1 MILALETMDTDRNR
15 ELIRRWLAFGE
26 AGFNGDFDEFIARH
40 YVGHIGGGND
50 MDRAELERLERNYA
64 VAFGD
69 VRYEIQ
75 DLIAE
80 GDRVVLRVES
90 SGTHRAEF
98 VGIPATGR
106 RVTNTG
112 IVIYRIEDG
121 KIAESWAEMDFMRL
135 LRQLR

>member
-1 MILALETMDTDRNR
+1 MDTDHNKA
-15 ELIRRWLAFGE
+15 LIRRWLAFGE
-26 AGFNGDFDEFIARH
+26 AGFDGDFGEFIAAG
-40 YVGHIGGGND
+40 YIGHSGGSAD
-50 MDRAELERLERNYA
+50 MDRAELERLERGYA
-64 VAFGD
+64 AAFGD
-69 VRYEIQ
+69 VRYAIQ

-90 SGTHRAEF
+90 SGTHRGPY
-98 VGIPATGR
+98 VGIPPTGR

-121 KIAESWAEMDFMRL
+121 KIAESWAEMDFGRL